1 MLMKTTHQL
10 LEIPKSSISFAT
22 NCSSAEVMEEEKE
35 KAWEGGRLKLSKG
48 HLGEVLAL
56 QAARGNW

>member
-22 NCSSAEVMEEEKE
+22 NCSSTEVVEEE
-35 KAWEGGRLKLSKG
+35 
-48 HLGEVLAL
+48 GE
-56 QAARGNW
+56 

>member
-1 MLMKTTHQL
+1 MRGRGWGRGL
-10 LEIPKSSISFAT
+10 LELAALRGT
-22 NCSSAEVMEEEKE
+22 YDVAEVMEEEKE